1 MQISLRL
8 EKPILSRLNSLSK
21 RTGRSKA
28 SYITEALVEHLA
40 ELETIYLAEE
50 RLAEIKSGKVK
61 TVSWK
66 GVQKK
71 NGLLRN

>member
-8 EKPILSRLNSLSK
+8 KEPIISRLNSLSK
-21 RTGRSKA
+21 KTGRSKA
-28 SYITEALVEHLA
+28 FYITEAIVEHLA
-40 ELETIYLAEE
+40 ELETVYLAEE
-50 RLAEIKSGKVK
+50 RLAEVKSGKVK